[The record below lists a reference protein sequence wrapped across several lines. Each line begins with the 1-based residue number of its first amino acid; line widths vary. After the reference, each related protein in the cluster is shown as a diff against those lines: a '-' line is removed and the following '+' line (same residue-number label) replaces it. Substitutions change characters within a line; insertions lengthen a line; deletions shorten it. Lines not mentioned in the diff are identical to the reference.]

1 MDIKPVTR
9 KSVTVALL
17 GWLLYAA
24 VIVLIVR
31 WSNGGFSPVFLWG
44 AGIILGLGLII
55 DLLAYRVRIH
65 RAPGLEITTYGA
77 RSQGSL
83 ALAVPVAEVPSLVEA
98 TCRDSMELGLGRLG
112 PDGGMVDTG
121 PSFSAWGERIRF
133 AVQSDGQT
141 GSRLVATCRPRFSLA
156 VVNWGRTDRLMREF
170 PSGVQQAAATRSVT
184 LPQPTS

>member
-17 GWLLYAA
+17 WWLLYA
-24 VIVLIVR
+24 VVVVLLVR
-31 WSNGGFSPVFLWG
+31 WASGGFSPVFLWG
-44 AGIILGLGLII
+44 AGIILGLCLLI
-55 DLLAYRVRIH
+55 DLLAYRARVH
-65 RAPGLEITTYGA
+65 RSPGLEITTYGA

-83 ALAVPVAEVPSLVEA
+83 TLDVPVAEVPALVESV
-98 TCRDSMELGLGRLG
+98 CRDNKELGLGRLG

-170 PSGVQQAAATRSVT
+170 LSGVQQAAATRSVP

>member
-17 GWLLYAA
+17 WWLLYSA

-44 AGIILGLGLII
+44 AGIILGFGLLV
-55 DLLAYRVRIH
+55 DLLAYRARIH
-65 RAPGLEITTYGA
+65 RAPGLEIITYGA

-83 ALAVPVAEVPSLVEA
+83 TLDVPVAEVPPLVEA
-98 TCRDSMELGLGRLG
+98 ACRDSMELGLRQLG
-112 PDGGMVDTG
+112 PDGGMIDTG

-133 AVQSDGQT
+133 AVQSDHEN
-141 GSRLVATCRPRFSLA
+141 GSRLLATCRPRFSVA

-170 PSGVQQAAATRSVT
+170 LSGVQQAAASQSVT
-184 LPQPTS
+184 LPQPMS